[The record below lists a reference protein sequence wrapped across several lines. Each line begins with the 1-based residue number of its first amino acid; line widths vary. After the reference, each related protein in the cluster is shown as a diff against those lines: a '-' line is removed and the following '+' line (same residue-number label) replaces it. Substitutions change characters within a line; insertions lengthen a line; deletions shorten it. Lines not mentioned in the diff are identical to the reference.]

1 MGDNVARCFMCKYD
15 FQKASRDGEDVAKK
29 EATEYV
35 KKVDQEAS
43 NRVAERKAE
52 EEKFV
57 NDAKERNRIELA
69 SLQQKLEEEKLRL
82 ESEYVELRK
91 KALEER
97 GKLEKD
103 LASVRKSIEDEK
115 AQIGVVQKQRD
126 DMIVS
131 AQADAKI
138 EAEKILQDAEAQ
150 TKSLAIQVQ
159 KEYAEAMKQK
169 QLMLDEAARA
179 EQAAKGSLQ
188 KAEDANRQ
196 YEEILKQTE
205 EVRLVASHAQEEA
218 VQIIAKAKED
228 AIEEKKSTLLAQD
241 AKIKEAEEARNKVLQ
256 EVSEI
261 QSQIDATRASAES
274 ELNLYIT
281 EAKKVIASAD
291 EAANQ
296 KQLLENETKTLLA
309 QLEKDKES
317 AVAALEAAK
326 AASQIGLTDL
336 HAQLETAQSDKNKLD
351 AELEALRNACVEEK
365 ANFEKEKEA
374 IIEELEM
381 TRRNAQGEIDQI
393 VEEVSKTRESA
404 QNEANA
410 LKKELEDA
418 QATIK
423 SAASINK
430 QAVIDGEKIIL
441 EAEKKAV
448 SLKEAALNEG
458 ERGQMQKQ
466 IDELT
471 KLAEE
476 RMAAQEAAE
485 KLAAEMSEKALEA
498 LASIKVLQAQI
509 DEIKSTSHV
518 GSVSPISVPMEY
530 EVELVSHLA
539 SGEVDYKKIQDIL
552 KKRGPEGWKLHSL
565 VNDEGGRLQASI
577 GGGNEKFSLSSDS
590 GVKEDRVI
598 LIFERV
604 VPEKVEK

>member
-150 TKSLAIQVQ
+150 TKSFAIQVQ

-317 AVAALEAAK
+317 AVAALEA
-326 AASQIGLTDL
+326 
-336 HAQLETAQSDKNKLD
+336 
-351 AELEALRNACVEEK
+351 
-365 ANFEKEKEA
+365 
-374 IIEELEM
+374 
-381 TRRNAQGEIDQI
+381 
-393 VEEVSKTRESA
+393 
-404 QNEANA
+404 
-410 LKKELEDA
+410 
-418 QATIK
+418 
-423 SAASINK
+423 
-430 QAVIDGEKIIL
+430 
-441 EAEKKAV
+441 
-448 SLKEAALNEG
+448 
-458 ERGQMQKQ
+458 
-466 IDELT
+466 
-471 KLAEE
+471 
-476 RMAAQEAAE
+476 
-485 KLAAEMSEKALEA
+485 
-498 LASIKVLQAQI
+498 
-509 DEIKSTSHV
+509 
-518 GSVSPISVPMEY
+518 
-530 EVELVSHLA
+530 
-539 SGEVDYKKIQDIL
+539 
-552 KKRGPEGWKLHSL
+552 
-565 VNDEGGRLQASI
+565 
-577 GGGNEKFSLSSDS
+577 
-590 GVKEDRVI
+590 
-598 LIFERV
+598 
-604 VPEKVEK
+604 